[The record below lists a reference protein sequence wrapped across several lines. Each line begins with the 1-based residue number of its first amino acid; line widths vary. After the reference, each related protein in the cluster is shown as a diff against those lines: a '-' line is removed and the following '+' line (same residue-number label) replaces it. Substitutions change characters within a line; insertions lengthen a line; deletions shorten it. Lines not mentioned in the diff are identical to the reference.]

1 MSMDTGSPPPN
12 WRLPDGV
19 NTALWE
25 YANTPRLAQDED
37 DYFAGHPLFVADAHA
52 LDERFRAPGPLIDM
66 GCGAGR
72 LSLRFARAGFP
83 VTAVDLSRPMLT
95 HLSERLEEE
104 GLRANLVQANLC
116 RLSCFPDSS
125 FRYALSMFST
135 LGMIRG
141 PALRRQ
147 ALAEAARVLQPGGQ
161 IALHAHNL
169 WLNLKDPQ
177 GRRWLRSQFLARWR
191 NPETA
196 GDRRMTYRGIPNME
210 VHLYRW
216 PELKR
221 DFHSAGLRIEE
232 SLPIDTE
239 HARPI
244 PLDWLLPGLRAGGW
258 LIFARKAAERLLRN
272 QCWPEG

>member
-1 MSMDTGSPPPN
+1 MSDSRGSSPPG
-12 WRLPDGV
+12 WRLPRGV
-19 NTALWE
+19 NGSLWE
-25 YANTPRLAQDED
+25 YAHTPRLAEDED

-52 LDERFRAPGPLIDM
+52 LDERFREPAPLIDL

-83 VTAVDLSRPMLT
+83 VTSVDLSRPMLK
-95 HLSERLEEE
+95 HLGSRLASEN
-104 GLRANLVQANLC
+104 LRANLVQANLC
-116 RLSCFPDSS
+116 RLTCFPDGR

-141 PALRRQ
+141 SAARREALR
-147 ALAEAARVLQPGGQ
+147 ETARVLEPGGRL
-161 IALHAHNL
+161 ALHAHNL

-177 GRRWLRSQFLARWR
+177 GRQWLRRQIWARWR
-191 NPETA
+191 DPDSA

-216 PELKR
+216 SELMADLR
-221 DFHSAGLRIEE
+221 SAGLQLEE
-232 SLPIDTE
+232 SIPIESE

-244 PLDWLLPGLRAGGW
+244 SARWLLPGLRAGGW
-258 LIFARKAAERLLRN
+258 LVFARKRA
-272 QCWPEG
+272 